1 MHRLIYLILLSL
13 FVNINALLSQVV
25 DDSLL
30 IKDSYPLVIGN
41 IGFAT
46 DSMDIIVG
54 NVPQGEVTIFSFE
67 IYNYSDEAIIFTN
80 GQSSRFVS
88 TGFVPTILMPLSSG
102 VMNVE
107 FNADN
112 ELDLG
117 NFIAEISIITDDESN
132 PYKFLNLIMNL
143 VEGNGN
149 EMDSKMLDTIPA
161 IIFDHYN
168 YDFGHFVRGRRDY
181 HSYLLKNIGG
191 FPLVIDSIIAP
202 KGIKVVERPVD
213 SIYQNQEAI
222 IKIKI
227 NTHRRV
233 GVHHQSV
240 LIYSNDPNNSL
251 IILGVHGSVS
261 VFPSHK
267 KTSVQCNPEQRY

>member
-1 MHRLIYLILLSL
+1 MLRLIYLILLSL
-13 FVNINALLSQVV
+13 FVNANAVLSQIV
-25 DDSLL
+25 DDSLF

-67 IYNYSDEAIIFTN
+67 IYNYSEEAIIFTN

-88 TGFVPTILMPLSSG
+88 IEFVPTILMPLSSG
-102 VMNVE
+102 IMNVE

-117 NFIAEISIITDDESN
+117 NFTAEISIITDDESN

-143 VEGNGN
+143 VEGSGN
-149 EMDSKMLDTIPA
+149 EMDSIMLDTIPA

-202 KGIKVVERPVD
+202 KGIKVVEKPMD
-213 SIYQNQEAI
+213 SIYHNQEAV

-233 GVHHQSV
+233 GVQHQSV

-251 IILGVHGSVS
+251 IILGVHGSVR